1 MGDSLRILI
10 EKTQLGAG
18 EMAQELEVLSAL
30 LEGQSADRS
39 LTNAMALAGVG
50 VKDTI
55 SKCEWIDKTHGS
67 VHSSFSG
74 DIFQINT
81 KITHLR

>member
-1 MGDSLRILI
+1 
-10 EKTQLGAG
+10 
-18 EMAQELEVLSAL
+18 MAPLLSHVMRHSPK
-30 LEGQSADRS
+30 GS

>member
-30 LEGQSADRS
+30 LEGQSADLSTHMGRS
-39 LTNAMALAGVG
+39 HPL
-50 VKDTI
+50 
-55 SKCEWIDKTHGS
+55 
-67 VHSSFSG
+67 
-74 DIFQINT
+74 
-81 KITHLR
+81 